1 MCKGV
6 ISPTLF
12 YEAFLSSSE
21 LLWFSVL
28 KALLLWFTV
37 TVPYQSGLNQL
48 FSEKKFRLYTVC

>member
-1 MCKGV
+1 MCKDV

-21 LLWFSVL
+21 LWFSV
-28 KALLLWFTV
+28 LWFTV